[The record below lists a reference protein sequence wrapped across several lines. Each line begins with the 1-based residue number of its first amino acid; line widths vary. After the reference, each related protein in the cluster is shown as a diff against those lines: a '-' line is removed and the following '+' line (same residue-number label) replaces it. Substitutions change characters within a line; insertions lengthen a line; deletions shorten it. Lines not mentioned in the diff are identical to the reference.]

1 MIKKILSLFFI
12 LVLTQNLF
20 ADEKADV
27 EKQLLSKID
36 GVIKIVSDKSLSK
49 EDRNAKIVELVT
61 PAFDF
66 VLMAKLS
73 LGKTWKTLDKDT
85 KKEFVSLYVE
95 RMKKSYSEKLDTY
108 TNQKVEVTNIK
119 QPKSN
124 RIEIDTNLIS
134 DTDKMD
140 VSYKFWKPKKQAAN
154 KDKWLVYDVEILG
167 VSILK
172 ADRAQFSEFLKTKT
186 IKDLMDTMAK

>member
-1 MIKKILSLFFI
+1 MLKRILSLIFV
-12 LVLTQNLF
+12 LVLSQNLF
-20 ADEKADV
+20 ADDKSDV
-27 EKQLLSKID
+27 KQQLLSKID
-36 GVIKIVSDKSLSK
+36 GVIKIVSNKSLSK
-49 EDRNAKIVELVT
+49 NQRNSKIVELVT
-61 PAFDF
+61 PTFDF

-73 LGKTWKTLDKDT
+73 LGRTWKTLDKDT
-85 KKEFVSLYVE
+85 REKFVKLYVE

-108 TNQKVEVTNIK
+108 TDQKVEVTQIK

-124 RIEIDTNLIS
+124 RIEIETNLIS

-140 VSYKFWKPKKQAAN
+140 VSYKFWKPKKQAKD

-172 ADRAQFSEFLKTKT
+172 ADRAQFSEFLKTKS
-186 IKDLMDTMAK
+186 IQDLMDSM